1 VTQEEAALWT
11 DGRYFLQAEMQL
23 DQHWTLMR
31 YGLKETP
38 NKEEWLRH
46 RLEKHQNIGVD
57 PTLISI
63 GKRGEEGVIV
73 TNISQSLVNVCLFIR
88 GCYEHSKSIGGVF
101 ITARIRC

>member
-1 VTQEEAALWT
+1 VDRWTLFPPSRDAARSTLDPDALW
-11 DGRYFLQAEMQL
+11 
-23 DQHWTLMR
+23 
-31 YGLKETP
+31 P